1 MMITVEACPLLGH
14 DGTAKWAARGLRFV
28 VVLSLLV
35 AAGAVLGRLDLK
47 LDLGRFQPFLG
58 NAAVEPLR
66 ALDVVAER
74 AEAARDDLA
83 FHTPP
88 LDEDVGVEVVLG
100 TLQRFEHRALPSCQC
115 ATTSETR
122 VGVGELAR
130 QYPFFV
136 IHVTPKSNLTNQ
148 F

>member
-1 MMITVEACPLLGH
+1 MFGH
-14 DGTAKWAARGLRFV
+14 DGATKSAARDHPFV

-35 AAGAVLGRLDLK
+35 TACPVLGRLDLK
-47 LDLGRFQPFLG
+47 LDLGRLQPFLG
-58 NAAVEPLR
+58 HPAVEPLR

-115 ATTSETR
+115 ATASRTR
-122 VGVGELAR
+122 VGVGELAVE
-130 QYPFFV
+130 YPHFV
-136 IHVTPKSNLTNQ
+136 IRDTPKSNLTDQ